1 MWIVRLALRRPYT
14 FVVAAMLT
22 MILGVV
28 TVFRTPTDI
37 FPNVDIPVVAVVWQF
52 GGMSPD
58 EMETRI
64 VTPFERFAATTVND
78 IEHVESQS
86 VNGTGVVKIFFQKT
100 AKVEEAMSQ
109 ITATAQTAV
118 GRLPPGTQPPLIIRY
133 SASSVPIMQLAVSSD
148 TVPEQ
153 QLFDYTFQ
161 IVRNQL
167 INIPGV
173 LIPYPYGGKQ
183 RQVMVDLDP
192 EKCYAWGISAQDVS
206 NALNAQNLILPAG
219 TTKIGTQEYA
229 VRINSSPEAAADL
242 NGLPIKTVNGTTV
255 YIKDVANVRDG
266 FQVQTNVVHTG
277 GKRGVLM
284 SVLKQGTASTL
295 DVAAAVKAALPA
307 AIAQL
312 PAGVRD
318 NLKFDLLF
326 DQSVFVRASVT
337 GVVMEAAIAAGLT
350 ALMILLFLGSWR
362 STLIVI
368 VSIPLSIMVSIIILS
383 FLGETLNVMTLGG
396 MALAVGILVDDATVE
411 IENIHRN
418 LHQGKRL
425 VRAILDGAQQIAV
438 PAFVATLCICIVF
451 VPVVFISGAA
461 KFLFTPLALAV
472 VFAMMTS
479 YLLSRTLVPTMVHY
493 LLAGE
498 VEMYGGQLDPDDP
511 HAAKALAHKG
521 HAADAEPQTTFG
533 QRVRA
538 RLASRG
544 VRIGLIVTAVVV
556 VATVAV
562 LKTQF
567 PAAAAAVWAVPGM
580 AWAWVAS
587 NPLSAAAWL
596 LVVGAAVAL
605 LVLVGRYNLIWRTH
619 YAFNRQ
625 FERVRRRYGGLLA
638 WALAHRALTAGAFL
652 LLVAA
657 SLAVLVPTVGQDF
670 FPAVDAGQIR
680 MHVRAP
686 AGTRIEQTEV
696 YFGKV
701 ADAIR
706 KRIPAAETE
715 TMLDN
720 IGIPNS
726 GINIALSDGTLMS
739 PADGEILVA
748 LAEGHRPTDEYVKLL
763 RKELPKEFPELTFFF
778 QPPDI
783 VTQVLNFGLSSPID
797 VQVSGPLWND
807 AANARIAREMM
818 ADLRGKPGIVDLHLQ
833 QVRTAPDF
841 RVAVDRTL
849 AGQVG
854 LTQRDVAQ
862 NMLISLSGTLQAAP
876 NFWLDPRTGI
886 SYNVIVQAPQYRTD
900 SVNALENL
908 PVQAPA
914 AGAGGGGGMAGGD
927 ADAGGPRPSQ
937 LLGNLSTVTRG
948 MSASNITHYDI
959 KRTSDVLMNVAGTD
973 LGRAGGHVREVV
985 AKYEPQLPKGSKIT
999 LRGQIES
1006 MSNSFTG
1013 LGLGLIFAI
1022 LLVYL
1027 LMVINF
1033 QSWVDPLIILMAL
1046 PGAAAGILWMLFATG
1061 TTISV
1066 PALMGSIMAVGVAT
1080 ANSILMVTFAN
1091 DQRKDFGMNAHDAA
1105 LTAGLTRLRPVMMTA
1120 LAMIIGML
1128 PMSLGLGEGGEQNAP
1143 LGRAVI
1149 GGLLMA
1155 TFGTLFF
1162 VPVVYSALRQKAP
1175 QTRIEPELREP
1186 GDPHEPGHPHDDH
1199 ASHAGPTRGEA
1210 ADVGGRAGQLAP
1222 AGH

>member
-14 FVVAAMLT
+14 FVVAALLT
-22 MILGVV
+22 MILGIV
-28 TVFRTPTDI
+28 TIFRTPTDI

-86 VNGTGVVKIFFQKT
+86 LNGVGVIKIFFQKT

-153 QLFDYTFQ
+153 QLFDLTFQ

-183 RQVMVDLDP
+183 RQIMVDLDP

-206 NALNAQNLILPAG
+206 NALGAQNLILPAG
-219 TTKIGTQEYA
+219 TAKIGTQEYP
-229 VRINSSPEAAADL
+229 VRINSSPEAVADL
-242 NGLPIKTVNGTTV
+242 NELPIKTINGTTV
-255 YIKDVANVRDG
+255 YVRDVANVRDG

-295 DVAAAVKAALPA
+295 DVAAAVKAGLPA

-312 PAGVRD
+312 PPEVRD
-318 NLKFDLLF
+318 SLKFDLLF

-337 GVVMEAAIAAGLT
+337 GVVTEAAIAAGLT
-350 ALMILLFLGSWR
+350 GLMILLFLGSWR

-368 VSIPLSIMVSIIILS
+368 VSIPLSIMVSIIVLS

-498 VEMYGGQLDPDDP
+498 VEMYGGKLDPDDP
-511 HAAKALAHKG
+511 HAAHALEHKQHLAHG
-521 HAADAEPQTTFG
+521 DRDATLVE
-533 QRVRA
+533 RMRS

-544 VRIGLIVTAVVV
+544 VRIGLVVTAAAL

-562 LKTQF
+562 LNTQF
-567 PAAAAAVWAVPGM
+567 PAAAAAAWAVPAGAG
-580 AWAWVAS
+580 AWALA
-587 NPLSAAAWL
+587 NPLMAGLWL
-596 LVVGAAVAL
+596 LVAAAVITL
-605 LVLVGRYNLIWRTH
+605 LVLISRYNLIWRVH

-638 WALAHRALTAGAFL
+638 WALAHRAVTAGAFL

-680 MHVRAP
+680 LHVRAP

-701 ADAIR
+701 AEAIR
-706 KRIPAAETE
+706 KRIPQAELE

-726 GINIALSDGTLMS
+726 GINTALSDGTLMS

-748 LAEGHRPTDEYVKLL
+748 LAEGHKPTDEYMKVL
-763 RKELPKEFPELTFFF
+763 RKELPAEFPDLTFFF

-797 VQVSGPLWND
+797 VQVSGPQWND
-807 AANARIAREMM
+807 PANAKIARQMM

-862 NMLISLSGTLQAAP
+862 NMLISLSGTVQAAP
-876 NFWLDPRTGI
+876 NYWLNPKTGI

-900 SVNALENL
+900 SINALENL
-908 PVQAPA
+908 PVQAP
-914 AGAGGGGGMAGGD
+914 GGGTTAGGNGGD
-927 ADAGGPRPSQ
+927 AEGGGGPRPSQ
-937 LLGNLSTVTRG
+937 LLGNLATVTRG
-948 MSASNITHYDI
+948 TSASNITHYDI

-973 LGRAGGHVREVV
+973 LGRAAGDVRAVV

-999 LRGQIES
+999 LRGQVES

-1061 TTISV
+1061 TTVSV

-1091 DQRKDFGMNAHDAA
+1091 DQRKDHGLNAHDAA

-1186 GDPHEPGHPHDDH
+1186 GDPHQGEEAHD
-1199 ASHAGPTRGEA
+1199 GA
-1210 ADVGGRAGQLAP
+1210 ADRATAVAGGRAGQLTA
-1222 AGH
+1222 AAH